1 MYIFEKSSTDAMNV
15 HEVEFSLSILSKSI
29 YHTVVFNTT
38 TLVTNY
44 FKQSKCNKVQLSIE
58 SNKLKQH

>member
-1 MYIFEKSSTDAMNV
+1 MYIFEKSSTDTMNV
-15 HEVEFSLSILSKSI
+15 HEVEFSLSILSKSV

-44 FKQSKCNKVQLSIE
+44 FKQNKCNKVQLSIE